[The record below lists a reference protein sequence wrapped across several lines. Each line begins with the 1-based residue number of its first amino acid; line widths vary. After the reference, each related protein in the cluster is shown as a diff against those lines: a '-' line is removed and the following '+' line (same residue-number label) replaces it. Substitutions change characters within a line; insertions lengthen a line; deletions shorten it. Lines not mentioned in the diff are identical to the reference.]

1 MGLMN
6 FIRQNLPES
15 WEKAATEMKMKSE
28 LITRLHANVPRVYKN
43 RYHYKEGM
51 RYIRSVFNISADK
64 LVYYVEASDI
74 DLVKWEKLTNKIKEI
89 EYQCE

>member
-1 MGLMN
+1 
-6 FIRQNLPES
+6 
-15 WEKAATEMKMKSE
+15 
-28 LITRLHANVPRVYKN
+28 
-43 RYHYKEGM
+43 M